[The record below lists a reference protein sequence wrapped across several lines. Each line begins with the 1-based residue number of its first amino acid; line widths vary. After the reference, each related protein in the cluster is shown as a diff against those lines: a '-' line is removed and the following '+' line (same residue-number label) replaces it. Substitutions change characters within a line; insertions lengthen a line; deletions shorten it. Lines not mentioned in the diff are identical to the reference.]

1 MRLTDSIYRPAL
13 ASCVLAAFALSGC
26 GGAQPESAGGSADG
40 DGAQVGSSLADGQQA
55 VSLFGEPL
63 FQMEDTTGA
72 IAEADADLAADP
84 ENVELLI
91 AAGRVRRN
99 FWHYRQA
106 MELYGRAMQLAPDDW
121 RPYRFRGHRYIS
133 VREFDRAIA
142 DLERAR
148 DLAPM
153 NWDVA
158 YHLGLA
164 YFLAGRFDDAH
175 AEYRR
180 CLDLAGDPAA
190 AAAGEGFRS
199 CSENADDPESFVA
212 MSEWAVRAAARSG
225 NDAEVQRL
233 LGTVE
238 TDLDVSENVAYYHD
252 LLYYKGEMTADQLLN
267 PGPDAPYRMET
278 VGFGVAN
285 WMLAGGDTAQAQTV
299 LEALMDDPWWPGFG
313 RIAAEVELYRL
324 TSGG

>member
-1 MRLTDSIYRPAL
+1 MAL
-13 ASCVLAAFALSGC
+13 AVVSVAAC
-26 GGAQPESAGGSADG
+26 GGGEPADDGGG
-40 DGAQVGSSLADGQQA
+40 MEIGGALAEGQQA
-55 VSLFGEPL
+55 VSLFGDPL
-63 FQMEDTTGA
+63 FQHEDTTGA
-72 IAEADADLAADP
+72 IAEADAALAASPDD
-84 ENVELLI
+84 VELLI

-106 MELYGRAMQLAPDDW
+106 MELYGRAAELAPDDW

-133 VREFDRAIA
+133 IREFDDAIA

-164 YFLAGRFDDAH
+164 YFLAGRFEQAH
-175 AEYRR
+175 SEYRR

-190 AAAGEGFRS
+190 EAAESEGFRS
-199 CSENADDPESFVA
+199 CSVNADDPESFVA
-212 MSEWAVRAAARSG
+212 MTEWAVRAAARSG
-225 NDAEVQRL
+225 ADAEVERL
-233 LGTVE
+233 LGTVS
-238 TDLDVSENVAYYHD
+238 TDLNVSENVAYYHD
-252 LLYYKGEMTADQLLN
+252 LLYYMGEKTADELLD

-285 WMLAGGDTAQAQTV
+285 WMLVQGDTARARSI
-299 LEALMDDPWWPGFG
+299 LEALVEDPWWPGFG

-324 TSGG
+324 TEGG